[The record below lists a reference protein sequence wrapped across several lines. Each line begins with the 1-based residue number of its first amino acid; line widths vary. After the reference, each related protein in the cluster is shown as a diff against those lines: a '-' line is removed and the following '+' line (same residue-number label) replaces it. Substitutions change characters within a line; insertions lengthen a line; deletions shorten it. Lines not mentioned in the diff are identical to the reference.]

1 MPGRISFQELTSVV
15 KQIGARL
22 GYEVET
28 ELNFHRREYTVLVWL
43 STEKKDDEPVTV
55 IFTQRDMLLLN
66 SPYLPGEFL
75 ARLQEAMDQ
84 KAAELARTEAE
95 SPVVLSRFRHIKPAK
110 GK

>member
-1 MPGRISFQELTSVV
+1 MPRISFQALTLTV
-15 KQIGARL
+15 KEVGARL

-28 ELNFHRREYTVLVWL
+28 ELDFHRREYAVLVWL
-43 STEKKDDEPVTV
+43 STEKKDDVPVRV

-66 SPYLPGEFL
+66 YPYLPGGFL
-75 ARLQEAMDQ
+75 ARLQEAIDQ

-95 SPVVLSRFRHIKPAK
+95 SPVVFSRFRHIKPAK